1 MNCPTCGAPN
11 DADARFCAECGTPLD
26 GPEDIDATMAGH
38 VFRPAEDD
46 MTILSRPEDLIAQ
59 EKTLAVDQ
67 AQIADVLSGAES
79 EEPTEPPMPKLPEA
93 VIPSEVE
100 DAADVSEI
108 APPAAGGGRDK
119 RKTWMIIGGV
129 VLLLVILCCCCSV
142 VIGAALGDP
151 DVQREI
157 EGIFSSLPL
166 QNLVI

>member
-26 GPEDIDATMAGH
+26 GPEDIEATMAGRI
-38 VFRPAEDD
+38 FRPAEDD

-67 AQIADVLSGAES
+67 AQIAEVLSG
-79 EEPTEPPMPKLPEA
+79 TEPDEAAPSPMPKLPQAA
-93 VIPSEVE
+93 VPSGAE
-100 DAADVSEI
+100 DDVHVSEKV
-108 APPAAGGGRDK
+108 PPAAGGGRDK
-119 RKTWMIIGGV
+119 RKTWIIVGA
-129 VLLLVILCCCCSV
+129 VLLLFVILCCCCSV

-151 DVQREI
+151 DIQREI
-157 EGIFSSLPL
+157 EGIFGSLPL